1 MERTGEPVRLGDL
14 EFLGPPVWEKFGR
27 SVPPN
32 ETSIVLR
39 AAGVLFPGDIEER
52 GVEELLTVPDVRARV
67 LLMPHHGKYFR
78 QHRDFVRRVAP
89 ELILVSAPEGYSSA
103 KVLDELPV
111 PFRTTG
117 REGAVEIPLK

>member
-1 MERTGEPVRLGDL
+1 
-14 EFLGPPVWEKFGR
+14 
-27 SVPPN
+27 
-32 ETSIVLR
+32 
-39 AAGVLFPGDIEER
+39 
-52 GVEELLTVPDVRARV
+52 
-67 LLMPHHGKYFR
+67 MPHHGKYFR

-89 ELILVSAPEGYSSA
+89 ELILVSAPDGYSSA